1 MNKCKLKQKLFNI
14 ASKLPCELCYLKGG
28 TNIESDGSCRHKPVL
43 SSDEVVSR
51 IFKLL
56 DS

>member
-14 ASKLPCELCYLKGG
+14 ASKLPCELCYLKGV